1 MRKPEWAPVTEHGQP
16 RTGKTKNSV
25 SLALEIHTPTSSSP
39 EPDGNMEHGH
49 GRTNSAWIW
58 GWKQNVSFG
67 YLGALERSSRGREVD
82 LVHPQVPLV
91 KARSMHGRAQSPQS
105 DEVV

>member
-1 MRKPEWAPVTEHGQP
+1 MQKPEWAPVTEHGQL

-25 SLALEIHTPTSSSP
+25 SLVLEIHTPTSSSP

-49 GRTNSAWIW
+49 GRTDSAWIW

-67 YLGALERSSRGREVD
+67 VPGSFGKVLSGKRG
-82 LVHPQVPLV
+82 
-91 KARSMHGRAQSPQS
+91 
-105 DEVV
+105 